1 MRDEPTQPHG
11 AGGSD
16 SPTEIIR
23 IGSSGEATEVID
35 RGRLGELGSAHAGS
49 AGPGAAGAAD
59 TVITAPGDEPPAD
72 PPAAPATGSG
82 GSQRNKIIAAVVG
95 GVLAVFTAVYLVDL
109 LSTSGTIERN
119 TTVAGVDV
127 GGLTPQEAA
136 DQLNARAVPEYAA
149 PMTVDVHGVPTTI
162 DPTQAGLSADV
173 AATVEALGVRSA
185 NPFVRLSSFFTS
197 TDRSLADGVDEPAL
211 TAVLDQIATQTD
223 LEPVEGAVT
232 IENAQVVTV
241 TPVIGR
247 NLDVPGSVDAVT
259 QAWIADGPAGI
270 EGLVLPV
277 SSIPVRASA
286 DKTAQAAA
294 EAATIVSAPL
304 TLTGAGTTVE
314 VPVADIAAA
323 TTITPDTADGFV
335 VTVDAATALR
345 PVTPAIDATQSD
357 PLNAKIV
364 ISGGAPVVEP
374 SAPGRATD
382 WPAVESAVAAAVVT
396 PNRTVE
402 LTYRL
407 SDPTFTTEQANAL
420 GIKEVIGE
428 FTTGGFAAAS
438 GENIRVVA
446 EKVNGAI
453 VQPHTTFGLNEFT
466 GPRGTDQGYVPAAI
480 IQEGALSTA
489 VGGGISQFATT
500 TYNAAYFA
508 GMGDVTHTPHSFYI
522 SRYPAGREATVFDGE
537 IELAFS
543 NDYDTGVL
551 IETIW
556 TPSDI
561 TVRLWGTKHVE
572 VESISSD
579 RFNYTSAPVIV
590 KPYGTSCSP
599 SGGSSGF
606 SVVNTRVIKDL
617 AGTEIR
623 REDFTTVY
631 NGQQNVICSPPPAAP
646 STTAAAPAADAPVAA
661 PPADAPAGG

>member
-11 AGGSD
+11 AAGSEA
-16 SPTEIIR
+16 PTEIIR
-23 IGSSGEATEVID
+23 VGNPGEATEVID
-35 RGRLGELGSAHAGS
+35 RGAPTAGS
-49 AGPGAAGAAD
+49 AG
-59 TVITAPGDEPPAD
+59 DEPPTD
-72 PPAAPATGSG
+72 PPADVAAEESG
-82 GSQRNKIIAAVVG
+82 AGRSHRNKIIAVVVG
-95 GVLAVFTAVYLVDL
+95 GVFAVLTAVYLVDL

-127 GGLTPQEAA
+127 GGLSPEEAA
-136 DQLNARAVPEYAA
+136 AQLSAQAMPDYSA
-149 PMTVDVHGVPTTI
+149 PVTVDVHGVPTTI
-162 DPTQAGLSADV
+162 DPTEAGLTADV
-173 AATVEALGVRSA
+173 AATVEALGTRSA

-197 TDRSLADGVDEPAL
+197 TDRPLVDDVDEVSL
-211 TAVLDQIATQTD
+211 TAVIEQIAAETD
-223 LEPVEGAVT
+223 LAPVEGAVG
-232 IENAQVVTV
+232 IENAQVVV
-241 TPVIGR
+241 VAPVIGR
-247 NLDVPGSVDAVT
+247 DLDVSGSVDAVT
-259 QAWIADGPAGI
+259 QAWIAGGPGGI
-270 EGLVLPV
+270 DGLVLPV
-277 SSIPVRASA
+277 SSMPVRASA
-286 DKTAQAAA
+286 EKAEQAAA
-294 EAATIVSAPL
+294 EVETILSAPL

-314 VPVADIAAA
+314 VPVADIAAG
-323 TTITPDTADGFV
+323 TTITPDSADGFV
-335 VTVDAATALR
+335 VAVDPAVVLK

-357 PLNAKIV
+357 PQNATIV
-364 ISGGAPVVEP
+364 ISGGAPVVQP
-374 SAPGRATD
+374 SAPGRAMD
-382 WPAVESAVAAAVVT
+382 WPAVEAAVAAAVTT
-396 PNRTVE
+396 PDRAVE
-402 LTYRL
+402 LTYQL

-453 VQPHTTFGLNEFT
+453 VQPHSTFGLNEFT
-466 GPRGTDQGYVPAAI
+466 GPRGTEQGYVPAAI

-590 KPYGTSCSP
+590 KPYGTSCTA
-599 SGGSSGF
+599 SGGSTGF
-606 SVVNTRVIKDL
+606 SIVNTRVIKDL
-617 AGTEIR
+617 AGKEIR

-631 NGQQNVICSPPPAAP
+631 NGQQNVICSPPPAAAP
-646 STTAAAPAADAPVAA
+646 TATTPADAPAADAPAA
-661 PPADAPAGG
+661 EAPAGG

>member
-11 AGGSD
+11 AAGSE
-16 SPTEIIR
+16 SPTETIR
-23 IGSSGEATEVID
+23 FGGEPQA
-35 RGRLGELGSAHAGS
+35 GETT
-49 AGPGAAGAAD
+49 
-59 TVITAPGDEPPAD
+59 TVIRPPDPGDPPAD
-72 PPAAPATGSG
+72 PPAPGAEPADGPGRSPRTTL
-82 GSQRNKIIAAVVG
+82 IAAVVG
-95 GVLAVFTAVYLVDL
+95 GVVAVLGAIYLVDL
-109 LSTSGTIERN
+109 FATSGSVERN

-127 GGLTPQEAA
+127 GGLTPEQAVAE
-136 DQLNARAVPEYAA
+136 LGARALPAYGA
-149 PMTVDVHGVPTTI
+149 PITVDVHGVPTTI
-162 DPTQAGLSADV
+162 DPAEAGLTADV
-173 AATVEALGVRSA
+173 AATVEAIGTRSA
-185 NPFVRLSSFFTS
+185 NPFVRLTSFFTS
-197 TDRSLADGVDEPAL
+197 SERPLVDGVDEASL
-211 TAVLDQIATQTD
+211 TAVVGDIADRTD
-223 LEPVEGAVT
+223 VAPVEGAVT
-232 IENAQVVTV
+232 VENAQVVT
-241 TPVIGR
+241 TAPVVGR
-247 NLDVPGSVDAVT
+247 NLDVAGAVDAVSR
-259 QAWIADGPAGI
+259 AWIAGGPGGV

-277 SSIPVRASA
+277 SSTPVRAAA
-286 DKTAQAAA
+286 DKTDQAAA

-304 TLTGAGTTVE
+304 TLTGAGASVE

-323 TTITPDTADGFV
+323 VSITPDDADGFV
-335 VTVDAATALR
+335 VEVDPAAVLK

-357 PLNAKIV
+357 PRNASIS
-364 ISGGAPVVEP
+364 ISGGAPVVTP
-374 SAPGRATD
+374 SAPGRAMD
-382 WPAVESAVAAAVVT
+382 WPAVESAVAAAVTT
-396 PNRTVE
+396 PDRTVE
-402 LTYRL
+402 LAYRL

-446 EKVNGAI
+446 AKVNGAI
-453 VQPHTTFGLNEFT
+453 VQPGATFGLNAFT
-466 GPRGTDQGYVPAAI
+466 GPRGTEQGYVPAAI

-500 TYNAAYFA
+500 LYNAAYFA

-561 TVRLWGTKHVE
+561 TVRLWGTKHVQ

-590 KPYGTSCSP
+590 KPYGTSCTP

-606 SVVNTRVIKDL
+606 SIVNTRVIKDL
-617 AGTEIR
+617 SGQELR

-646 STTAAAPAADAPVAA
+646 AAPTPTAPAADAPA
-661 PPADAPAGG
+661 PEPAPAGG